1 MYTLYLYIYR
11 LWWLYD
17 FWDVCSFLV
26 LYNSS
31 WDSESL
37 CYSSRKSCAA
47 ATQSRASVGRSRE
60 DGTPVVT
67 TQTADTNPSDSSRAL
82 PMEFLDALSFFPHF
96 LSSILADVLI
106 RPSLSCPS
114 LSHSL
119 SHLGTGL
126 ALPLVCPTRRRL
138 ASRDEDGRDR
148 GDPVFLREKNN
159 GRKQKKIIRQQQ
171 PRKKWRENK
180 RSNKRTKEKARTYH
194 AARHMRNEIPITY
207 GGKFEFNQPRFKI
220 LPLCA
225 ISCSIWRTP
234 TCLSSQ
240 TCPTS
245 DVGF

>member
-1 MYTLYLYIYR
+1 MQSIPTHTHTHRRAMYTLYIYIYR

-106 RPSLSCPS
+106 RPSLSCLS

-148 GDPVFLREKNN
+148 GDPVFIREKNN
-159 GRKQKKIIRQQQ
+159 GRKQKK
-171 PRKKWRENK
+171 E
-180 RSNKRTKEKARTYH
+180 
-194 AARHMRNEIPITY
+194 
-207 GGKFEFNQPRFKI
+207 
-220 LPLCA
+220 
-225 ISCSIWRTP
+225 
-234 TCLSSQ
+234 
-240 TCPTS
+240 
-245 DVGF
+245 